1 MAKSDGNVKILS
13 VNKKAR
19 FNYLIEESLECGIEL
34 KGTEVKS
41 IRSSKFS
48 YSDSYCKVKE
58 GQLWLIGF
66 HISPYDFGNIHNHDP
81 LRERRLLAHLSEIK
95 KLGKKVAE
103 KGYSL
108 VPLKVYLKK
117 GKVKIEVGIGK
128 GKKNFDKRES
138 IKERDSGRETLRE
151 IRNKY

>member
-1 MAKSDGNVKILS
+1 MAKTDTNVKILS

-19 FNYLIEESLECGIEL
+19 FNYLIEDNLECGIEL

-41 IRSSKFS
+41 IRANKFS
-48 YSDSYCKVKE
+48 YSDSYCKVKDGE
-58 GQLWLIGF
+58 LWLIGL
-66 HISPYDFGNIHNHDP
+66 HISPYDFGNIHNHEP
-81 LRERRLLAHLSEIK
+81 LRERRLLAHSSEIK

-103 KGYSL
+103 KGYTL

-117 GKVKIEVGIGK
+117 GKVKIELGIGK
-128 GKKNFDKRES
+128 GKKVFDKRET
-138 IKERDSGRETLRE
+138 IKERDTGRETLRE

>member
-1 MAKSDGNVKILS
+1 MAKSDTNVKILS

-19 FNYLIEESLECGIEL
+19 FSYLIEESLECGIEL

-41 IRSSKFS
+41 IRINKFS
-48 YSDSYCKVKE
+48 YSDSYCKVLD
-58 GQLWLIGF
+58 GQLWLTGF
-66 HISPYDFGNIHNHDP
+66 HISPYDFGNIHNHEP
-81 LRERRLLAHLSEIK
+81 LRERRLLAHSSEIK

-103 KGYSL
+103 KGYTL

-117 GKVKIEVGIGK
+117 GKVKIEIGLGK
-128 GKKNFDKRES
+128 GKKLFDKRET
-138 IKERDSGRETLRE
+138 IKDRDTNRETMRE

>member
-1 MAKSDGNVKILS
+1 MAKDSTNVKILS

-19 FNYLIEESLECGIEL
+19 FNYLIEDTLECGIEL

-41 IRSSKFS
+41 IRSNKFS
-48 YSDSYCKVKE
+48 YSDSYCKVKDGE
-58 GQLWLIGF
+58 LWLVGL

-81 LRERRLLAHLSEIK
+81 LRERRLLAHSSEIK

-103 KGYSL
+103 KGYTL
-108 VPLKVYLKK
+108 VPLKIYLKK
-117 GKVKIEVGIGK
+117 GKVKVEIGIGK
-128 GKKNFDKRES
+128 GKKLFDKRET
-138 IKERDSGRETLRE
+138 IKDRDTGRETLRE

>member
-1 MAKSDGNVKILS
+1 MAKADSNVKVLS

-19 FNYLIEESLECGIEL
+19 FNYAIEETLECGIEL

-41 IRSSKFS
+41 IRLNKFS

-58 GQLWLIGF
+58 GELWLTGF

-81 LRERRLLAHLSEIK
+81 DRERRLLAHSSEIK

-103 KGYSL
+103 KGYTL
-108 VPLKVYLKK
+108 VPLKIYLKK
-117 GKVKIEVGIGK
+117 GKVKIEVGLGK
-128 GKKNFDKRES
+128 GKKIFDKRES
-138 IKERDSGRETLRE
+138 IKERDTGRETLRE
-151 IRNKY
+151 IRNRY

>member
-1 MAKSDGNVKILS
+1 MSKADTSVKILS

-41 IRSSKFS
+41 IRSNKFS
-48 YSDSYCKVKE
+48 YSDSYCKVIDGE
-58 GQLWLIGF
+58 LWLTGF

-81 LRERRLLAHLSEIK
+81 LRERRLLAHSSEIK

-103 KGYSL
+103 KGYTL

-117 GKVKIEVGIGK
+117 GKVKIELGIGK
-128 GKKNFDKRES
+128 GKKLFDKRES
-138 IKERDSGRETLRE
+138 IKEKDTTRETLRE
-151 IRNKY
+151 IKNKY